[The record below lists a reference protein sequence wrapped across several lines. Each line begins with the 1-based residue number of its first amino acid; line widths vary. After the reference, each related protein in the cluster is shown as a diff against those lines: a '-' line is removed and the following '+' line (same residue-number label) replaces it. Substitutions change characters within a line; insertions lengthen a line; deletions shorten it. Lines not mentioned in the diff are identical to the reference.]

1 MRYISLSTLFGVSFG
16 AQSWDPKLVVLRPQ
30 VLASS
35 RRSKSHHT
43 IGMITTHFGL
53 YKWSVWGTPFIQS
66 NFLPRGLVSGRDRKL
81 GASSVIIKNRA
92 APNLRSP
99 PQMKRFLFKNDY
111 AVFATVIA
119 SFLNDFGVLYD
130 VRVPVVFL
138 KENLKPR
145 CSQR

>member
-1 MRYISLSTLFGVSFG
+1 MPKTGTKMVPETGTKNAHKMQPASQKKPASRRKIVNQNFVKTNWAKYGTGPKNEHHGATVRYISLSTLFGVSFG

-66 NFLPRGLVSGRDRKL
+66 IFFAQGPGF
-81 GASSVIIKNRA
+81 RA
-92 APNLRSP
+92 
-99 PQMKRFLFKNDY
+99 
-111 AVFATVIA
+111 
-119 SFLNDFGVLYD
+119 
-130 VRVPVVFL
+130 
-138 KENLKPR
+138 
-145 CSQR
+145 